1 MKYVEVVANAGSSG
15 TISAIAEKAKAQD
28 FRLGVVG
35 EDGMQQMRLLVAD
48 DKIQWV
54 LDALQ
59 NILGTKVGENLSR
72 GNSAGCGAVSRPGF
86 FLAI

>member
-35 EDGMQQMRLLVAD
+35 EDGMQQMRLLVD
-48 DKIQWV
+48 RKSV
-54 LDALQ
+54 
-59 NILGTKVGENLSR
+59 V
-72 GNSAGCGAVSRPGF
+72 
-86 FLAI
+86 